1 MAKLSTVSMTR
12 RHNFYSAFHLAP
24 IWHQFVDWAIGT
36 IGSSRSSALIR
47 IGLVFIIWARFAADQ
62 QFFVNQLGWRTI
74 FSVLFYLSTLGMLI
88 GYMTRLCTFI
98 VGLLVFVIYDYFG
111 LFLGEMQ
118 VSSHMYWL
126 GIAPLLLTLT
136 PCGKS
141 YSLDRWFAVQQAAKK
156 KYTPPLEQGN
166 LWGLRLIVIQLSMMY
181 FWTALDKLQ
190 ADFISGD
197 RLEATFMLF
206 YNNIVNVEQVYW
218 GFILLALII
227 ITLEFALA
235 FGMPFSRTRRYLV
248 IPGLSMHALFYALLP
263 VKTYSVTIMLL
274 YLAYFDAN
282 IVHRI
287 IDEMSGVPNNQRYTK
302 TKPVVADLSRSS
314 AFEVVSEE

>member
-1 MAKLSTVSMTR
+1 MVKFSTVSMR
-12 RHNFYSAFHLAP
+12 RYRFYSALRPAL
-24 IWHQFVDWAIGT
+24 IWRTFLDWAVGT
-36 IGSSRSSALIR
+36 VGSSRSSALIR

-62 QFFVNQLGWRTI
+62 QFFVIELGWRTI
-74 FSVLFYLSTLGMLI
+74 FSVMFYLFTFGMLI
-88 GYMTRLCTFI
+88 GYITRICTFI
-98 VGLLVFVIYDYFG
+98 VGLLVFFIYNYFG
-111 LFLGEMQ
+111 LFLGETQ

-126 GIAPLLLTLT
+126 GIAPLLLSLT

-156 KYTPPLEQGN
+156 DHPPPLEQGN

-197 RLEATFMLF
+197 RLEAIFMSL
-206 YNNIVNVEQVYW
+206 YNNMVDVEQASW
-218 GFILLALII
+218 AFILLALII
-227 ITLEFALA
+227 IVLEFFLA
-235 FGMPFSRTRRYLV
+235 FGMPFSGTRRYLV
-248 IPGLSMHALFYALLP
+248 IPGLLMHALFYALLP
-263 VKTYSVTIMLL
+263 VKTYSITIMLL

-287 IDEMSGVPNNQRYTK
+287 IDEMSGVPSQPMRHQN
-302 TKPVVADLSRSS
+302 
-314 AFEVVSEE
+314 